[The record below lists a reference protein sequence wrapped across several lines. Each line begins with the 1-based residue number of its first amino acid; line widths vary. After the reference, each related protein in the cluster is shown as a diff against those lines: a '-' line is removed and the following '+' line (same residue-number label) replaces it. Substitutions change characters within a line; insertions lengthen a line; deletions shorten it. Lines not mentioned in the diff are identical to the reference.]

1 MGDCALFNMFLKTE
15 TVKEP
20 KNELIYDFY
29 QFLLIFQVFIGLV
42 LCSVFGL
49 ANWTIWFGLVFKI
62 LLICYLYANPYM
74 QMLIG

>member
-29 QFLLIFQVFIGLV
+29 QFLLIFQVFIRLV
-42 LCSVFGL
+42 LCSVLGS
-49 ANWTIWFGLVFKI
+49 ANWTISFGLVFKI